1 MGLEETN
8 ILFVEDDMAACKSL
22 PPILKS
28 YGFKVNTANTF
39 RQAIQEIEANTYGLY
54 LIDINI
60 PGGDGFDLCRI
71 IREKENTPVI
81 FVTGVNDEAS
91 IVFGLGL
98 GADDYITK
106 PYTLQVLLAR
116 IKSVLRRN
124 NRNLNKARRV
134 KSGNLV
140 IDFDQCVVL
149 LEGKELSITPTQF
162 HILKL
167 LIRNHGVTLTREQIT
182 SILWTHNDE

>member
-116 IKSVLRRN
+116 IKSVLRPMCGPSGRQ
-124 NRNLNKARRV
+124 RAFRHADAIPYSEAADQ
-134 KSGNLV
+134 KSWSHA
-140 IDFDQCVVL
+140 DA
-149 LEGKELSITPTQF
+149 
-162 HILKL
+162 
-167 LIRNHGVTLTREQIT
+167 
-182 SILWTHNDE
+182 

>member
-8 ILFVEDDMAACKSL
+8 ILFIEDDMAACKSL

-39 RQAIQEIEANTYGLY
+39 RQAINEIEANTYGLY

-91 IVFGLGL
+91 IGPRTGC
-98 GADDYITK
+98 
-106 PYTLQVLLAR
+106 
-116 IKSVLRRN
+116 RR
-124 NRNLNKARRV
+124 LY
-134 KSGNLV
+134 
-140 IDFDQCVVL
+140 
-149 LEGKELSITPTQF
+149 
-162 HILKL
+162 H
-167 LIRNHGVTLTREQIT
+167 
-182 SILWTHNDE
+182 